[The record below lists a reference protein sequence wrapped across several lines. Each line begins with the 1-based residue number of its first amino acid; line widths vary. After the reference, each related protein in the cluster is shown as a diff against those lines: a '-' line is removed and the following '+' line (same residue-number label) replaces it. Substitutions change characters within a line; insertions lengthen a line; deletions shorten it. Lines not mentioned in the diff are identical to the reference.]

1 MKKSTIII
9 SCTVIVVCFILM
21 LSLCCISSQKN
32 SLMLSLCCISS
43 QKNSAYAINRT
54 IIKENLVC
62 YQGSAYYH
70 HINVFLRTDSKVSSY
85 SSKYYTT
92 GSELLLEFN
101 RGKHNSGIGLS
112 AHNHDI
118 AGWVIFQLVNS
129 SNVVVS
135 SKKFYQAYKNDN
147 PVDGDV
153 VSDSGTF
160 SLSFSDQ
167 TGSFSLRVITN
178 YFRDDKDVSD
188 DAWKDNQYNGTTYND
203 FQQKSNQTILTITR
217 DISSPTIS
225 FKKGS
230 SSGTTLSANADGKYY
245 TNNTTLYISASDANL
260 SSVKVSGSTQSN
272 NSIPTAPGMSQQLT
286 LLCVI
291 HPHRQLRL
299 KKLTLPEL
307 LFLPMRTV
315 NIIQTTQ
322 RYIFPLPMQI

>member
-9 SCTVIVVCFILM
+9 SCTVIVVCFI
-21 LSLCCISSQKN
+21 
-32 SLMLSLCCISS
+32 LMLSLCCISS

-135 SKKFYQAYKNDN
+135 SKKFYQAYKNEPSFLTWLSRCYIKTKSPEKAWCLYLDATN
-147 PVDGDV
+147 TEAANDVLQIIAADCYEDGFYLFAMRSYDILSKSFQLV
-153 VSDSGTF
+153 V
-160 SLSFSDQ
+160 
-167 TGSFSLRVITN
+167 
-178 YFRDDKDVSD
+178 
-188 DAWKDNQYNGTTYND
+188 
-203 FQQKSNQTILTITR
+203 
-217 DISSPTIS
+217 
-225 FKKGS
+225 
-230 SSGTTLSANADGKYY
+230 
-245 TNNTTLYISASDANL
+245 
-260 SSVKVSGSTQSN
+260 
-272 NSIPTAPGMSQQLT
+272 
-286 LLCVI
+286 
-291 HPHRQLRL
+291 
-299 KKLTLPEL
+299 
-307 LFLPMRTV
+307 
-315 NIIQTTQ
+315 
-322 RYIFPLPMQI
+322 